1 MITYSDS
8 FLDFLSRS
16 KSKIARLLYR
26 AKYLDYPSY
35 RLMLTTDEVNYLSL
49 RADGNIS
56 YLPADRQLKYN
67 EDGQWSR
74 QGRQDGKPAKVIR
87 KLFTKKA
94 LRFFKDSDF
103 EGFAN
108 SYKAKFSDNLS
119 FQIRAYSDIPLIYDM
134 EIAPGGGSL
143 NNSCMNGNGDYLDIY
158 KYCKNLRILIL
169 LNGEG
174 ALCGRALVWYLEDN
188 ITLMDRIYVVSD
200 FMYDLFIAYAVDSGW
215 WHKKDYRSQDDKDV
229 FINEKGEEV
238 IRHFVVRTDT
248 AFGSYPYIDT
258 FTYGDNGSLKN
269 YEGGRF
275 TYANSD
281 GTRMGEYWDEIDDC
295 SLDEEDAVLITHGIH
310 SGDWTH
316 FDNTAN
322 IGGQVWWNRDSGISE
337 VNGCFYRV
345 EDTVW
350 SDYDTVTHLKSDCIW
365 SDVHDSYILKCDSVL
380 LDGEIYH
387 KDALNDL
394 QRA

>member
-8 FLDFLSRS
+8 FLVFLCES
-16 KSKIARLLYR
+16 KNKIAKTLFNARYCN
-26 AKYLDYPSY
+26 YPSY
-35 RLMLTTDEVNYLSL
+35 RLMLTTDEINYLSL

-56 YLPADRQLKYN
+56 YLPAGRQLRYN
-67 EDGQWSR
+67 ADGEWSR
-74 QGRQDGKPAKVIR
+74 HGRQDGKPAKVIR

-94 LRFFKDSDF
+94 LKVFEDSDF

-108 SYKAKFSDNLS
+108 SYKAKFSDSLS
-119 FQIRAYSDIPLIYDM
+119 FQIRINRDIPLIYDM

-143 NNSCMNGNGDYLDIY
+143 NSSCMNGDGDYMDIY
-158 KYCKNLRILIL
+158 NYCKSLRILIL
-169 LNGEG
+169 IDEEG
-174 ALCGRALVWYLEDN
+174 QLCGRALIWDLEDN

-200 FMYDLFIAYAVDSGW
+200 FMYELFIAYAVDSGW

-238 IRHFVVRTDT
+238 VRHFVVKTDT
-248 AFGSYPYIDT
+248 DFSSYPYIDT
-258 FTYGDNGSLKN
+258 FTYGDTGSLKN
-269 YEGGRF
+269 YESGRF

-281 GTRMGEYWDEIDDC
+281 GTRIGEYWDEIDEC
-295 SLDEEDAVLITHGIH
+295 WLDEDDAVLVTHGIH
-310 SGDWTH
+310 SGDRTH

-322 IGGQVWWNRDSGISE
+322 VGAQVWWSRDPGIAE
-337 VNGCFYRV
+337 VDGCFYRV
-345 EDTVW
+345 EDTVL
-350 SDYDTVTHLKSDCIW
+350 SDYDGARHLKSDCVWTDI
-365 SDVHDSYILKCDSVL
+365 HGSYILKCDSVV

-387 KDALNDL
+387 KNALIDL